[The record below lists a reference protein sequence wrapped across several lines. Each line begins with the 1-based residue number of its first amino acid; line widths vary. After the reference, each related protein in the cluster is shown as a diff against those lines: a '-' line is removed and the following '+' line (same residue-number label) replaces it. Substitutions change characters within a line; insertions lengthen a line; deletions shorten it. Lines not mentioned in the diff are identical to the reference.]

1 MSKLAIG
8 IDLGTSTSEIALF
21 RNGRPQPIADPLT
34 GRAIVPSLV
43 ALDMDSRILVGENAV
58 ATVDLP
64 GRGVRQVKRLMG
76 TNATV
81 ALGDEEYRPEEVSAI
96 ILTHLRR
103 MAEAYVGEPVT
114 AAVIS
119 VPANF
124 GEPARTATYNAAR
137 VAGLEVLRLVNE
149 PTAAALAFG
158 QQSLDAEGQIVVFD
172 WGGGTLDVTTLEMME
187 GVLDIRSSFGDPKLG
202 GTDFDDKMIDLL
214 LRKFA
219 AAGGDCSNQRE
230 PRRTLKQAAET
241 TKKDLTVMPSA
252 SVFVDRFGRKAGEM
266 AALDVS
272 VTRDEFEAA
281 IGDLLDRA
289 RVVVNRALK
298 AGKFKPS
305 SIQKIL
311 LVGGTTYIPA
321 VRQLVAELFGM
332 EGSAEVDPDL
342 AVVMGAAIQASIA
355 TDQASESAPVIADV
369 SAFGVGIDVVD
380 LDSMGIPHLVYQPL
394 IAPNEKIPFR
404 RSFGFSL
411 LHAEQDSVVVK
422 VFQDHYGT
430 ARVPEEATPTGI
442 EGEISDIPVSDTGE
456 PHPLTVDFNYNNDG
470 RIQLHAYIPNLPD
483 KEVLIEYRPTDQ
495 IMGTGQLEDAAK
507 RIETLM
513 GGGHV
518 AAPKPAAPVAPV
530 SDSPL
535 RRKYESLL
543 KRASKLMDSGKK
555 PSQTGRLARAI
566 EVLETA
572 IQSGDPARCES
583 AGGALVDAVF
593 EYEVD

>member
-1 MSKLAIG
+1 M
-8 IDLGTSTSEIALF
+8 F

-43 ALDMDSRILVGENAV
+43 ALVEGRIIVGENAI

-64 GRGVRQVKRLMG
+64 GQGVREAKRLMG

-81 ALGDEEYRPEEVSAI
+81 ALGDEEYRPEEVAAI

-103 MAEAYVGEPVT
+103 MAESYVGEPVT

-124 GEPARTATYNAAR
+124 GEAARTATYNAAR
-137 VAGLEVLRLVNE
+137 IAGLEVLRLVNE

-158 QQSLDAEGQIVVFD
+158 QQSLEAEGQIVVFD

-187 GVLDIRSSFGDPKLG
+187 GVLDIRSSFGDPHLG
-202 GTDFDDKMIDLL
+202 GKDFDDKMIDLL
-214 LRKFA
+214 LQKFA
-219 AAGGDCSNQRE
+219 AAGGDCSNQPD
-230 PRRTLKQAAET
+230 PRRTLKQSAET
-241 TKKDLTVMPSA
+241 AKKDLTVMPSA
-252 SVFVDRFGRKAGEM
+252 PVTVDRFGRKAGEI
-266 AALDVS
+266 ADLEAT
-272 VTRDEFEAA
+272 VTREEFEAA
-281 IGDLLDRA
+281 VGDLLDRA

-298 AGKFKPS
+298 AGKFRPS
-305 SIQKIL
+305 SIHKVL

-332 EGSAEVDPDL
+332 EGLTEVDPDL

-355 TDQASESAPVIADV
+355 TDQAGDSAPVVADV
-369 SAFGVGIDVVD
+369 SPFGVGIAVID
-380 LDSMGIPHLVYQPL
+380 LDSMGIPRLVYQPL

-404 RSFGFSL
+404 RSYGFSL
-411 LHAEQDSVVVK
+411 LHAEQDSVVVR

-430 ARVPEEATPTGI
+430 AKVPEEATCTGI

-456 PHPLTVDFNYNNDG
+456 PHPLTVDFNYNSDG
-470 RIQLHAYIPNLPD
+470 RIQLHAYIPNLPE

-495 IMGTGQLEDAAK
+495 IMGVAQLEDAAK
-507 RIETLM
+507 RIEALM

-535 RRKYESLL
+535 RRKFETLL
-543 KRASKLMDSGKK
+543 KRSYKLRDSGKK
-555 PSQTGRLARAI
+555 PSSVENLTRAI
-566 EVLETA
+566 QALEAA
-572 IQSGDPARCES
+572 IESGDPARCES
-583 AGGALVDAVF
+583 ARGALVDAVF
-593 EYEVD
+593 EYEVG

>member
-1 MSKLAIG
+1 MSSRRSGAAVG
-8 IDLGTSTSEIALF
+8 IHLGTAKSQVALL
-21 RNGRPQPIADPLT
+21 RDGRPQPIADPLT

-43 ALDMDSRILVGENAV
+43 ALDPEGRILVGESAM

-64 GRGVRQVKRLMG
+64 GRGVREVKRLMG

-103 MAEAYVGEPVT
+103 MAESYVGEPVT

-124 GEPARTATYNAAR
+124 GEAARTATYNAAR

-158 QQSLDAEGQIVVFD
+158 QQSLEAEGQIVVFD

-187 GVLDIRSSFGDPKLG
+187 GVLDIRSSFGDPHLG
-202 GTDFDDKMIDLL
+202 GKDFDDKMIDLL
-214 LRKFA
+214 LQKFA
-219 AAGGDCSNQRE
+219 AAGGDCSKQFD
-230 PRRTLKQAAET
+230 PRRTLERAAET
-241 TKKDLTVMPSA
+241 AVKDLTVSTSA
-252 SVFVDRFGRKAGEM
+252 SVYVNLFGHKAGEI
-266 AALDVS
+266 ADLEAT
-272 VTRDEFEAA
+272 VTREEFEAA
-281 IGDLLDRA
+281 ARDLLDRA

-298 AGKFKPS
+298 AGKFRPS
-305 SIQKIL
+305 SIHKVL

-321 VRQLVAELFGM
+321 VRQLVAELFGI
-332 EGSAEVDPDL
+332 EGSTEVDPDL

-355 TDQASESAPVIADV
+355 TDQAGEWAPV
-369 SAFGVGIDVVD
+369 FG
-380 LDSMGIPHLVYQPL
+380 
-394 IAPNEKIPFR
+394 
-404 RSFGFSL
+404 
-411 LHAEQDSVVVK
+411 
-422 VFQDHYGT
+422 
-430 ARVPEEATPTGI
+430 
-442 EGEISDIPVSDTGE
+442 
-456 PHPLTVDFNYNNDG
+456 
-470 RIQLHAYIPNLPD
+470 
-483 KEVLIEYRPTDQ
+483 Q
-495 IMGTGQLEDAAK
+495 IMGTAQLEDGAK
-507 RIETLM
+507 RIEALM
-513 GGGHV
+513 GGGRGV
-518 AAPKPAAPVAPV
+518 APIPATPVAPV